1 MHRIFKTIRHKQRNL
16 LPSENDLSEI
26 YRVCQLISSLTL
38 LLKPRNSILPF
49 LQEKMIDPQTRPQIS
64 ACVSQ
69 LSSIKV
75 HILIN
80 AIDLTA
86 FAFTCVL
93 LPWLLQP
100 KSFCFINMLTK
111 RFMQIMAVKYI
122 FLIFKHLYLKKLPT
136 ESLNTLNAYGSSQN
150 F

>member
-1 MHRIFKTIRHKQRNL
+1 MLVNIFSHFVAEAEKFHFTI
-16 LPSENDLSEI
+16 P
-26 YRVCQLISSLTL
+26 
-38 LLKPRNSILPF
+38 PREDDRSP
-49 LQEKMIDPQTRPQIS
+49 DTCPQIS
-64 ACVSQ
+64 PCVSQ

-122 FLIFKHLYLKKLPT
+122 FLIFKHLYLKYLPT